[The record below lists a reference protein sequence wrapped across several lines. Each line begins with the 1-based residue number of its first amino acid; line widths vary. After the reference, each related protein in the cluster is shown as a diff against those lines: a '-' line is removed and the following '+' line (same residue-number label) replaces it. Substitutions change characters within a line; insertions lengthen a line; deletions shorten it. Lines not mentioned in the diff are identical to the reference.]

1 MQSDRSRKPIVSVQR
16 LVSLTILMV
25 LTGTG
30 LELYL
35 IDHYEDELQLI
46 PLIIIALGLLLFTAH
61 LWSRSDKLV
70 KPLQLILIACG
81 ISGFLGTYFHLQANY
96 EFEQEMRSGLPA
108 TELFWESLSGA
119 LPALAPMSMIVFTLL
134 GFTYLLIIKKNYEK
148 I

>member
-1 MQSDRSRKPIVSVQR
+1 MQSERSRKPFASIQG

-25 LTGTG
+25 LIGTG

-46 PLIIIALGLLLFTAH
+46 PLIIIALGLLSFIAH
-61 LWSRSDKLV
+61 LWSGSEKLI
-70 KPLQLILIACG
+70 KPFQFILVICAL
-81 ISGFLGTYFHLQANY
+81 SGLLGTYFHLRANF
-96 EFEQEMRSGLPA
+96 EFEQEMRSSLA
-108 TELFWESLSGA
+108 TSELFWESLSGA

-134 GFTYLLIIKKNYEK
+134 GFTYLLIIKKNDEK